1 MADLRIHGERV
12 RQAEPREMTVSRD
25 VTGTSERRVN
35 IVQGE
40 QHVDNDPS
48 TVLTTLLGSCVAACL
63 WDPTI
68 GLGGMNHFLLPGGP
82 GGVKAGTPGSEATR
96 YGVHSMELLVNGLL
110 RKGAQRERLQAK
122 LFGGAR
128 MIKGLTDVGALNAA
142 FAERFLRAENIAIV
156 GGSLRGETGR
166 RIQFW
171 PASGRARQI
180 LMGREVEAVFLAER
194 RTPAPRPVAAGSD
207 VELF

>member
-1 MADLRIHGERV
+1 MNLSDQRAS
-12 RQAEPREMTVSRD
+12 A
-25 VTGTSERRVN
+25 SERRVN

-40 QHVDNDPS
+40 QHVDNDPA

-63 WDPTI
+63 WDPKI
-68 GLGGMNHFLLPGGP
+68 GLGGMNHFLLPGDRSATKTNMP
-82 GGVKAGTPGSEATR
+82 VSEAMR

-128 MIKGLTDVGALNAA
+128 MIKGLTDVGELNAA
-142 FAERFLRAENIAIV
+142 FAERFLKAENIAIV

-171 PASGRARQI
+171 PATGRARQI
-180 LMGREVEAVFLAER
+180 LMGQEVEAVFLAER
-194 RTPAPRPVAAGSD
+194 RAPAPRLVAVTSD